1 MEVFGAYSISLKIKI
16 TPLMSYSGLKG
27 FIAELEKNGEILR
40 IKRFINPELEITEI
54 ADRVTKSGGK
64 ALLFENTG
72 TGFPLFINA
81 FGSDLRMSMAIG
93 RKNLDE
99 AGTELENLFNNLSS
113 GKETLFQKLST
124 LPGLFKLAGFLPA
137 RIKRKGICQ
146 QQIHRVPDLNILP
159 VLKCWP
165 YDGGRYITLPM
176 VHTRHPETDNT
187 NVGMYRMQILDKN
200 TTAMHWQR
208 HKTGANHFEAWKSKG
223 EKMPVS
229 VALGGDPVYTYAATA
244 PLPENVNE
252 YILAGFLRK
261 KKVNMVRCIT
271 NDLFVPE
278 DADIILEGFVD
289 PSEDPVWEG
298 PFGDHTGFYSLAD
311 WYPKFHITCI
321 THSNKAVYPATIVGI
336 PPQEDAWI
344 ARATERL
351 FLSPVRMTLQPE
363 IEDFHMPD
371 AGIAHNLVIVK
382 IKKSYPG
389 QGMKVINSL
398 SGAGQMMFTKYMI
411 VVSGNIDIRN
421 YKELLY
427 HVFANVDLSRDLLF
441 NHGPLDVL
449 DHSSDNF
456 SFGGKVGVDAT
467 IKQTEENTERHKIAK
482 SVKPDISKIKSDLID
497 RSIIKNY
504 NLSLFEEDIPILIIS
519 VNRAEDVDII
529 EKVKNIFLKNDA
541 EKVFKLIIIVDHT
554 VDVTDL
560 FMVTWQLLGNS
571 DPQRDHE
578 FISPQSVIIDGTIK
592 AFRKGGFPRK
602 WPNVVCS
609 DSETISTID
618 QKWNSLGIGEFINS
632 PSTRYI
638 RLCRRGSDEIL
649 ID

>member
-1 MEVFGAYSISLKIKI
+1 
-16 TPLMSYSGLKG
+16 MSYSGLTG
-27 FIAELEKNGEILR
+27 FITELETKGELHR
-40 IKRFINPELEITEI
+40 IKQFINPVLEITEI

-72 TGFPLFINA
+72 TDFPVLINA

-99 AGTELENLFNNLSS
+99 AGIELENLFNKVSYS
-113 GKETLFQKLST
+113 KETLFQKLSV
-124 LPGLFKLAGFLPA
+124 LPALFKLAGLLPS

-146 QQIHRVPDLNILP
+146 QQIHRIPDLGILP

-165 YDGGRYITLPM
+165 HDGGRFITLPM
-176 VHTRHPETDNT
+176 VHTRHPETGST

-208 HKTGANHFEAWKSKG
+208 HKTGANHFEAWRRTGK
-223 EKMPVS
+223 KMPVS

-244 PLPENVNE
+244 PLPENINE
-252 YILAGFLRK
+252 YILAGFLRG
-261 KKVNMVRCIT
+261 KKVNMVKCIT

-289 PSEDPVWEG
+289 PAEDPVWEG

-311 WYPKFHITCI
+311 WYPKFHVTCI
-321 THSNKAVYPATIVGI
+321 THSNKAIYPATIVGI
-336 PPQEDAWI
+336 PPQEDAWM
-344 ARATERL
+344 AKATERL

-389 QGMKVINSL
+389 QGMKVISSL

-411 VVSGNIDIRN
+411 VVSGDINIRN
-421 YKELLY
+421 YKELIS
-427 HVFANVDLSRDLLF
+427 HVFANVNFNKDLLF
-441 NHGPLDVL
+441 SHGPLDVL
-449 DHSSDNF
+449 DHSSDYF

-467 IKQTEENTERHKIAK
+467 IKQIEENSGRNKIAK
-482 SVKPDISKIKSDLID
+482 SDNRDISKIKVDFLKNN
-497 RSIIKNY
+497 IIKNY
-504 NLSLFEEDIPILIIS
+504 NLNLFADDIPILIIS
-519 VNRAEDVDII
+519 VNRSGDADVI
-529 EKVKNIFLKNDA
+529 EKIKNMFRTNDSDGIFR
-541 EKVFKLIIIVDHT
+541 LILIVDHT

-560 FMVTWQLLGNS
+560 FMVTWQLLGNT

-578 FISPQSVIIDGTIK
+578 FISPLSVLFDGTIK

-602 WPNVVCS
+602 WPNVVS
-609 DSETISTID
+609 SSNETISTID
-618 QKWNSLGIGEFINS
+618 QKWESLGIGSFINS

-638 RLCRRGSDEIL
+638 RLCRRGTDEIF